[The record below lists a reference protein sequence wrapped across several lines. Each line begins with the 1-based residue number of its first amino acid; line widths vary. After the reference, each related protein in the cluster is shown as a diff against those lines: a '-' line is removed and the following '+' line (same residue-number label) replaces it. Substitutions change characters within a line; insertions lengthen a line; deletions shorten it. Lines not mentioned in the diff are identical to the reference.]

1 VAHVAL
7 ALHITP
13 EEAWTMDP
21 VDFATVVEVV
31 MLGDVMLGDVMPEEG
46 DPRD

>member
-13 EEAWTMDP
+13 EEAWLMDP
-21 VDFATVVEVV
+21 VDFATVIDAL
-31 MLGDVMLGDVMPEEG
+31 LGDDVMPEEG
-46 DPRD
+46 DPRG

>member
-13 EEAWTMDP
+13 EEAWLMDP
-21 VDFATVVEVV
+21 VDFATVVAILV
-31 MLGDVMLGDVMPEEG
+31 GDDVMPEEG
-46 DPRD
+46 